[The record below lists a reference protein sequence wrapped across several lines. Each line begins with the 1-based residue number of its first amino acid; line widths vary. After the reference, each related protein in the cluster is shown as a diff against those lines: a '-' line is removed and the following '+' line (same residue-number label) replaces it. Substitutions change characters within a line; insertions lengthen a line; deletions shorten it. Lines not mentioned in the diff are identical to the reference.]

1 MDRDDVCV
9 LLPTLDE
16 AETVGSVVD
25 GFRDE
30 GFENVLV
37 VDGHSTDGTRDIA
50 RERGARVIEQSGVGK
65 GQAVREG
72 LDHVDAS
79 VVLMADA
86 DGTYRPEDAEA
97 MLEPIFAGRAEHV
110 IGNRFAEMETGA
122 MTRLNRA
129 GNRLVN
135 RAFSTIH
142 GRNLRDILSGY
153 RAFTRDSIERYSLRS
168 EGFGIETE
176 LCVECVKH
184 GTPTEVVPVSYRAR
198 PDDSETNLHPVR
210 DGANIFLTL
219 YKLAK
224 TNNPLFYFGSVGV
237 VSGLV
242 GFLVATYVGYDYL
255 VNGIS
260 HEALAVVAAA
270 GIILGVQLVMFGVLS
285 DIIVAVN
292 REQTRRLE
300 ELAEQLSAREPVA
313 ARPAAGEPEAARTK
327 DAAGDAEPDGA
338 ADAPDDQG
346 PPESDPAEL
355 GADGE
360 D

>member
-37 VDGHSTDGTRDIA
+37 IDGRSTDGTREIA
-50 RERGARVIEQSGVGK
+50 REHGARIVEQSGVGK

-72 LDHVDAS
+72 LSHVDAP

-86 DGTYRPEDAEA
+86 DGTYRPTDAEA
-97 MLEPIFAGRAEHV
+97 MLEPILAGRADHV
-110 IGNRFAEMETGA
+110 IGDRFADMEPGA

-129 GNRLVN
+129 GNRIVN
-135 RAFSTIH
+135 RAFSVIH
-142 GRNLRDILSGY
+142 GRDLEDILSGY
-153 RAFTRDSIERYSLRS
+153 RAFTVESVERFSLRS
-168 EGFGIETE
+168 DGFGIETE
-176 LCVECVKH
+176 LSVECVKH
-184 GTPTEVVPVSYRAR
+184 GATTEVVPITYRAR
-198 PDDSETNLHPVR
+198 PDESETNLHPVR

-237 VSGLV
+237 VSGLI
-242 GFLVATYVGYDYL
+242 GLFVAAYVGYDFL
-255 VNGIS
+255 VNDIA

-270 GIILGVQLVMFGVLS
+270 GIILGVQLVMFGILS
-285 DIIVAVN
+285 DIIVTVN

-300 ELAEQLSAREPVA
+300 ELAEQLSGSGRQSPPPATGESVVTEETARDEATDVA
-313 ARPAAGEPEAARTK
+313 DGETAR
-327 DAAGDAEPDGA
+327 
-338 ADAPDDQG
+338 
-346 PPESDPAEL
+346 SDPAEV
-355 GADGE
+355 GPDGE

>member
-1 MDRDDVCV
+1 MMDHDDVCV

-16 AETVGSVVD
+16 VETVGSVVD

-37 VDGHSTDGTRDIA
+37 VDGHSTDGTRETA
-50 RERGARVIEQSGVGK
+50 REHGARVIEQRGTGK

-72 LDHVDAS
+72 LEHVDAP

-86 DGTYRPEDAEA
+86 DGTYRPEDADT
-97 MLEPIFAGRAEHV
+97 MLQPIFEGRAEHV
-110 IGNRFAEMETGA
+110 IGDRFADMETGA
-122 MTRLNRA
+122 MSRLNRV

-142 GRNLRDILSGY
+142 GRNLQDILSGY
-153 RAFTRDSIERYSLRS
+153 RAFTRESVERYSLKA

-176 LCVECVKH
+176 LSVESVKH
-184 GTPTEVVPVSYRAR
+184 GTATEVVPVTYRAR
-198 PDDSETNLHPVR
+198 PDESETNLHPIR

-224 TNNPLFYFGSVGV
+224 TNNPLFYFGSVGG
-237 VSGLV
+237 VSTLV
-242 GFLVATYVGYDYL
+242 GLIVAAYVGYDFL
-255 VNGIS
+255 ANGIS

-270 GIILGVQLVMFGVLS
+270 GLILGVQLIMFGVLS
-285 DIIVAVN
+285 DIIVTVN

-300 ELAEQLSAREPVA
+300 EVAEQLSAREPA
-313 ARPAAGEPEAARTK
+313 ARAPERRSVHEETPV
-327 DAAGDAEPDGA
+327 AGDDRDDHGA
-338 ADAPDDQG
+338 SPG
-346 PPESDPAEL
+346 SGPAEV
-355 GADGE
+355 GPDGE

>member
-1 MDRDDVCV
+1 MDRDDVCI

-16 AETVGSVVD
+16 VETVASVVD
-25 GFRDE
+25 GFRGE

-37 VDGHSTDGTRDIA
+37 VDGHSSDGTREVA
-50 RERGARVIEQSGVGK
+50 REHGARVIEQSGSGK

-72 LDHVDAS
+72 LDHVDAP

-86 DGTYRPEDAEA
+86 DGTYRPEAA
-97 MLEPIFAGRAEHV
+97 HRMLEPIFEGRAEHV
-110 IGNRFAEMETGA
+110 IGDRFADMEPDA
-122 MTRLNRA
+122 MTRLNRV
-129 GNRLVN
+129 GNRLIN
-135 RAFSTIH
+135 RAFAVIH
-142 GRNLRDILSGY
+142 GRNLQDILSGY
-153 RAFTRDSIERYSLRS
+153 RAFTTNSVERYALRS

-176 LCVECVKH
+176 LSVESVKH
-184 GTPTEVVPVSYRAR
+184 GTDTAVVPITYGAR

-224 TNNPLFYFGSVGV
+224 TNNPLFYFGSIGSL
-237 VSGLV
+237 SGLV
-242 GFLVATYVGYDYL
+242 GFVVAAYVGYDFL
-255 VNGIS
+255 VNGIA

-285 DIIVAVN
+285 DIIVTVN

-300 ELAEQLSAREPVA
+300 ELAEQLSDTGSVGGPTRNDGTPTSA
-313 ARPAAGEPEAARTK
+313 T
-327 DAAGDAEPDGA
+327 DQDGDAKRSVP
-338 ADAPDDQG
+338 G
-346 PPESDPAEL
+346 PPEV
-355 GADGE
+355 GADAE